1 MAVTGVTTATT
12 ARAAS
17 EELLDVAIV
26 GGGLVG
32 ATLALMLAQ
41 LKLKVALL
49 EAFPFGAAEQPS
61 FDERTTA
68 LSNGSRR
75 IFEALGVWPLLVKT
89 ATPIKRIH
97 ISDQGRF
104 GFARLSAEEQGLQAL
119 GFVAVNRLM
128 GAALWQRL
136 QAERVQVIAPARV
149 TGMEYRDAQC
159 RLELQTGTTRE
170 LSAKLIVAADGANSA
185 VRAAAGI
192 ASASKDYGQTAI
204 ITNAVTQRFHD
215 YVAYERF
222 TPRGPIAVLPLTDA
236 RVGLIWTVNS
246 ATADEV
252 LQLGDADFLARFQQ
266 EFGFR
271 LGRFMRVGQRHAYP
285 LSLTQAAA
293 HIAPR
298 LAVVGNAAQ
307 GLHPIAGQGLNLGLR
322 DAASLAEV
330 LADALSARPIH
341 FNPGDFDPGAASTL
355 ERYRDW
361 RLQDSRRIIAFTD
374 GLVRGFTQPLGIVKL
389 ARDVGLLAFDLLP
402 PAKDALSQLSLGA
415 AGKIPR
421 LARGAPL

>member
-1 MAVTGVTTATT
+1 MN
-12 ARAAS
+12 AS
-17 EELLDVAIV
+17 LTPAPSHEHVDVAIV

-32 ATLALMLAQ
+32 ASLALMLAQ
-41 LKLKVALL
+41 LRLSTALI
-49 EAFPFGAAEQPS
+49 EAVPFNVSGQPS

-75 IFEALGVWPLLVKT
+75 IFEALGVWPLLSKSVT
-89 ATPIKRIH
+89 SIRRIH

-119 GFVAVNRLM
+119 GHVAVNRLM
-128 GAALWQRL
+128 GEALWNRL
-136 QAERVQVIAPARV
+136 QAAQVNVIAPARV
-149 TGMEYRDAQC
+149 IGVETQADLS
-159 RLELQTGTTRE
+159 RLQLADRVIA
-170 LSAKLIVAADGANSA
+170 AKLVVAADGAQSL
-185 VRAAAGI
+185 VRSAAGI
-192 ASASKDYGQTAI
+192 DSTRKDYGQTAI
-204 ITNAVTQRFHD
+204 IANAVTQRFHEH
-215 YVAYERF
+215 VAYERF

-236 RVGLIWTVNS
+236 RVGLVWTVAGDS
-246 ATADEV
+246 AEAIM
-252 LQLGDADFLARFQQ
+252 QLADADFLGRFQQ

-271 LGRFMRVGQRHAYP
+271 LGRFLRVGARHAYP
-285 LSLTQAAA
+285 LSLTRAAD

-298 LAVVGNAAQ
+298 LAVIGNAAQ

-330 LADALSARPIH
+330 LADASAEC
-341 FNPGDFDPGAASTL
+341 GEGFDPGVEQL
-355 ERYRDW
+355 LLRYRDW
-361 RLQDSRRIIAFTD
+361 RRQDSSRIITFTD
-374 GLVRGFTQPLGIVKL
+374 TLVHGFTQALGPVKF
-389 ARDVGLLAFDLLP
+389 ARDLGLLAFDLLP